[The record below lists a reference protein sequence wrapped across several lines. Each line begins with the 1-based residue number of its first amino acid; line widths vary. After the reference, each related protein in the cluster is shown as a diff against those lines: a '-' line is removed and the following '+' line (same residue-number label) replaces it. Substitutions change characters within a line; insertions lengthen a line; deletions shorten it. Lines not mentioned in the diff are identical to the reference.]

1 MVSRYI
7 FALNSIFLE
16 LGRSLI
22 DFEFNKR
29 PLFGVHRY
37 DLTDADEN
45 DIWLGISNTGIS
57 IYDKDYEIQLTLF
70 NFRCIMEV
78 SYRLLHKFIVC
89 DQSCDKIPWEQL
101 QNDHRHA
108 IHSNSKTY
116 F

>member
-1 MVSRYI
+1 M
-7 FALNSIFLE
+7 IFLE
-16 LGRSLI
+16 LWHVLI

-78 SYRLLHKFIVC
+78 SYRLLHK
-89 DQSCDKIPWEQL
+89 IPWEQF

>member
-1 MVSRYI
+1 M
-7 FALNSIFLE
+7 IFLE
-16 LGRSLI
+16 LWRVLI

-78 SYRLLHKFIVC
+78 SYRLLHIFSAAKF
-89 DQSCDKIPWEQL
+89 PG
-101 QNDHRHA
+101 
-108 IHSNSKTY
+108 SNSKIPSPRNSL
-116 F
+116 

>member
-7 FALNSIFLE
+7 FALNSNRIFLE
-16 LGRSLI
+16 FWRVLI

-78 SYRLLHKFIVC
+78 SYRLLHILSKICFIIRV
-89 DQSCDKIPWEQL
+89 
-101 QNDHRHA
+101 
-108 IHSNSKTY
+108 NSVGIVFFIIRY
-116 F
+116 FGRNLL